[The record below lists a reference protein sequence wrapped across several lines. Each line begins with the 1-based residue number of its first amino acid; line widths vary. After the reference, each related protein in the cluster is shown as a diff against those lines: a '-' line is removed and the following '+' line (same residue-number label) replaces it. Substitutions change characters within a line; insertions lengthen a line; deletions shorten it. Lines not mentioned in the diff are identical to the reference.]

1 MAPPKSR
8 NIVVMVTAPNE
19 DNALTIARALVEE
32 RLAACANLLG
42 AIRSIYRWQDKVED
56 EREQLLVIKTRSHL
70 FDALQSR
77 VKQLH
82 PYEVPEIIALP
93 IDQGSK
99 PYLDCPHQME
109 HTSRILPTAKQLP
122 ASSISKFADG
132 NLSATSSPKSCD
144 RQ

>member
-1 MAPPKSR
+1 MVPPKSR

-42 AIRSIYRWQDKVED
+42 AIRSIYRWHDKVED
-56 EREQLLVIKTRSHL
+56 GREQLLVIKTRSHL
-70 FDALQSR
+70 FEALQSR

-99 PYLDCPHQME
+99 PYLDWLQGTTAPQASNRAHKPPS
-109 HTSRILPTAKQLP
+109 SRPTAKRSR
-122 ASSISKFADG
+122 A
-132 NLSATSSPKSCD
+132 
-144 RQ
+144 